1 MGFLGHFCSLTAQ
14 HTPTNHTPPPPTH
27 THTPFLHKLKMGHRC
42 LQCPLLLSTY
52 SSPYTYTD
60 WRLDKHTAHANDN
73 LKQVL
78 WNWLLAA
85 SEKLWLVFSIS
96 QLGRSHQGSSKKRS
110 TEQVC
115 KNCLVLLLL
124 GIWLVNLD
132 EVFRLGRVTGDRA
145 TAVFLDVFVD
155 AGKTENVSATKCFF
169 VKLLPN

>member
-1 MGFLGHFCSLTAQ
+1 MTLRRSRARMIDKHTHNHMQTCTHSSVLLTHTMLTDLMIIKNGFPGTFLFSYCTTYTHKSY
-14 HTPTNHTPPPPTH
+14 PPPPPPTH

-96 QLGRSHQGSSKKRS
+96 QLGRSHQGSSEKRS

-115 KNCLVLLLL
+115 KNWYCY
-124 GIWLVNLD
+124 
-132 EVFRLGRVTGDRA
+132 
-145 TAVFLDVFVD
+145 
-155 AGKTENVSATKCFF
+155 C
-169 VKLLPN
+169 